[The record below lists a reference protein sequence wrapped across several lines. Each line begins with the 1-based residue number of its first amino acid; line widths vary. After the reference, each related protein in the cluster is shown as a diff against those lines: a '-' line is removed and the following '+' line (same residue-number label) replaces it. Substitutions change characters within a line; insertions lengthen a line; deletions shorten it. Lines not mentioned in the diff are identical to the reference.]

1 MHFDLHALFDLPHRE
16 FSTVELYP
24 SSDSL
29 EEVVGL
35 DIGYT
40 GGFHQQA
47 RRYSLNNEL
56 EGKMDDYM
64 AEYEHRKRE
73 RAYVRKN
80 AHPVKKILDKSPLP
94 ASSLHNESLHGN
106 SYHGRKVITSNMIES
121 LDATAPNSSSRNLD
135 SSQASN
141 GRSSLDGSRGSRVSP
156 SMARVAENFHDQEK
170 GT

>member
-1 MHFDLHALFDLPHRE
+1 MISCLQHRDVLNFASLIPH
-16 FSTVELYP
+16 

-121 LDATAPNSSSRNLD
+121 LDVSSSRNGMD
-135 SSQASN
+135 SSN
-141 GRSSLDGSRGSRVSP
+141 GRSSLDGSRSSRVSP
-156 SMARVAENFHDQEK
+156 SMARVSEDFRDQEK
-170 GT
+170 AT